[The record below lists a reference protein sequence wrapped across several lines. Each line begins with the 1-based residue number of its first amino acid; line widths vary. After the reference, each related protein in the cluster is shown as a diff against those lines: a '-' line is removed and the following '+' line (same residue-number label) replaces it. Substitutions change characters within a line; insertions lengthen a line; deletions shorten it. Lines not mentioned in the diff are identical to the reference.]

1 MEQVIDWLNENEV
14 RAYPLLDSADRRV
27 IIGPT
32 ADITYLIPDNLLLD
46 LQLKLV
52 DSSLTDTDIL
62 FSGLCYKR
70 YPEGSSSDLN
80 LDTVEVYI
88 SEYQYGQGVRDLV
101 IFSIPQ
107 ARTRSYPTYIRT
119 PEGHLG
125 VFGKGVKEY
134 ADIMYPRELNGC
146 SRLGAGAGISIG
158 IPIEPSA
165 CIQFNDAWLG
175 VNSLRTAPEKKTV
188 DNSYTPVLPLVSV
201 YDPLQQQTGINEPTK
216 LDGDVQLL
224 EGFNFRVNI
233 NNELIDLEVGAAYGL
248 MMNCETRFLDPIYL
262 NCDELVSYINGIPP
276 DDRGNFR
283 LLPGNS
289 IIISSGE
296 TIDSTFEDS
305 LTEPSNPNTLFVGL
319 DFQKTDIC
327 APVNLTP
334 AI

>member
-14 RAYPLLDSADRRV
+14 RAYPLIDSADRRV
-27 IIGPT
+27 ILGPT
-32 ADITYLIPDNLLLD
+32 YDITYLIPDNLFLD

-52 DSSLTDTDIL
+52 DASLTDTTIL

-70 YPEGSSSDLN
+70 YITGNSN

-88 SEYQYGQGVRDLV
+88 SEYQHGQGVRDLV
-101 IFSIPQ
+101 IFSIPE

-134 ADIMYPRELNGC
+134 ADIMFAKETNGC
-146 SRLGAGAGISIG
+146 SRLGHNSGPSIG
-158 IPIEPSA
+158 IPIEPSV

-175 VNSLRTAPEKKTV
+175 VNSLRTAPEKQTV
-188 DNSYTPVLPLVSV
+188 PGSYTPVLPLVSV
-201 YDPLQQQTGINEPTK
+201 YNPLQEQTETNEPTK
-216 LDGDVQLL
+216 LDGDIHLL

-233 NNELIDLEVGAAYGL
+233 NEGLIDLEVGAAYGL

-262 NCDELVSYINGIPP
+262 DCHELVSYINGIPP
-276 DDRGNFR
+276 DDLGNFR
-283 LLPGNS
+283 LLAGNS
-289 IIISSGE
+289 IIVSDGT
-296 TIDSTFEDS
+296 TIPANFSDS
-305 LTEPSNPNTLFVGL
+305 LTEVSNPNTLFVGL
-319 DFQKTDIC
+319 NFQNTDIC
-327 APVNLTP
+327 APVNVTP